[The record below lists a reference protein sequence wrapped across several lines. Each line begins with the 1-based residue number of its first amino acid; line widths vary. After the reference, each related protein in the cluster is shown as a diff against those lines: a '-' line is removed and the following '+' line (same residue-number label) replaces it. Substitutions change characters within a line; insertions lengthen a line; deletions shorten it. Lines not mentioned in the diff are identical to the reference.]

1 MIIFLIII
9 GAYLVGSIP
18 VGYLLCRSV
27 KKIDIRRCG
36 SGNIG
41 ATNVY
46 RVAGGRLASAVLV
59 LDILK
64 GFLPVFLAKHFS
76 LPFPYVISA
85 GIASIAGHNF
95 SIFLKGRGG
104 KGVSTGFGVV
114 IALFPIPALLSLLVW
129 LAFVITSR
137 YVSLGAITASLGL
150 PFFIYLFQ
158 KNLFLTV
165 TGIII
170 SIFILYSHRSNIK
183 RLLTKKENR
192 IRLPWEKR

>member
-1 MIIFLIII
+1 
-9 GAYLVGSIP
+9 

-64 GFLPVFLAKHFS
+64 GFLPVFLAKNFF
-76 LPFPYVISA
+76 LPVPYVISA